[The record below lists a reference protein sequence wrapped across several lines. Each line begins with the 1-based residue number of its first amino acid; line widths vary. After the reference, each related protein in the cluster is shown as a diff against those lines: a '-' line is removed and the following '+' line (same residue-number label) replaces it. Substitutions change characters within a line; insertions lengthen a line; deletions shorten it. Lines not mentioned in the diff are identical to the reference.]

1 MFKKAVTFCA
11 MAIGLTLSI
20 TTTVTVVL
28 RVLLLASV
36 AVKVTRL
43 FPKSAPVKAVLLKVK
58 LEMPQ
63 LSLEPLFTIA
73 VVKVALPLAF
83 KYRLTVLFTA
93 RVGLV
98 VSETVMV
105 AFTVLKLPLASV
117 PVKVTELAPKLLQSK
132 VVLDNTKLVIAQ
144 LSVEPLFTK
153 AAVILALPFA
163 SKKMVLF
170 CAVTIGLMV
179 STTNTLKF
187 TVLVLFAASVTVKPT
202 ELLPRLVQV
211 NELVLIVLVA
221 TLQLSELALSAIVAV
236 IVALPEALR

>member
-1 MFKKAVTFCA
+1 

-28 RVLLLASV
+28 RLLLLASV
-36 AVKVTRL
+36 AVKVTML

-58 LEMPQ
+58 LVIPQ

-132 VVLDNTKLVIAQ
+132 AVLDNTKLVIAQ
-144 LSVEPLFTK
+144 LSVEPLFTI
-153 AAVILALPFA
+153 AAVILALPVA
-163 SKKMVLF
+163 SMKMVLF

-179 STTNTLKF
+179 SKTNTLKF

-202 ELLPRLVQV
+202 VLFPRLVQV

>member
-1 MFKKAVTFCA
+1 

-28 RVLLLASV
+28 RLLLLASV
-36 AVKVTRL
+36 AVKVTML

-58 LEMPQ
+58 LEIPQ

-105 AFTVLKLPLASV
+105 AFTVLKFPLASV
-117 PVKVTELAPKLLQSK
+117 PVKVTELAPLLVQSK
-132 VVLDNTKLVIAQ
+132 VVLDNTKLAIAQ

-179 STTNTLKF
+179 STTVTTAVAVLKLPLPSVAVKV
-187 TVLVLFAASVTVKPT
+187 TLFA
-202 ELLPRLVQV
+202 PRL
-211 NELVLIVLVA
+211 
-221 TLQLSELALSAIVAV
+221 LQLKLV
-236 IVALPEALR
+236 

>member
-1 MFKKAVTFCA
+1 

-28 RVLLLASV
+28 RLLLLPSV
-36 AVKVTRL
+36 AVKVTKL
-43 FPKSAPVKAVLLKVK
+43 FPISEPVKAVLLKVK

-93 RVGLV
+93 SAGLV

-117 PVKVTELAPKLLQSK
+117 PVKVTVFAPLLVQSK
-132 VVLDNTKLVIAQ
+132 VVLDNTKLLIAQ
-144 LSVEPLFTK
+144 LSVEPLFTI
-153 AAVILALPFA
+153 AAVILAVPFA
-163 SKKMVLF
+163 SKKIALF

-179 STTNTLKF
+179 SNTVTTAVAVLKF
-187 TVLVLFAASVTVKPT
+187 PLPSVAVKVTLFDPKLLHVK
-202 ELLPRLVQV
+202 
-211 NELVLIVLVA
+211 LVA
-221 TLQLSELALSAIVAV
+221 LKLRLGAPTLSVEPLFT
-236 IVALPEALR
+236 